1 MDDCGPGT
9 PPTRLFVTVTVRG
22 DGILVDFDGTGSQTE
37 SGDELLHQLRALVLL
52 CHIDPARLTVDGP
65 ATAVARAGPARRRAR
80 RAGSGDAPGAALVA
94 GARHTRGAA

>member
-37 SGDELLHQLRALVLL
+37 SGMNS
-52 CHIDPARLTVDGP
+52 CINYARSYCY
-65 ATAVARAGPARRRAR
+65 ATSTRR
-80 RAGSGDAPGAALVA
+80 G
-94 GARHTRGAA
+94 